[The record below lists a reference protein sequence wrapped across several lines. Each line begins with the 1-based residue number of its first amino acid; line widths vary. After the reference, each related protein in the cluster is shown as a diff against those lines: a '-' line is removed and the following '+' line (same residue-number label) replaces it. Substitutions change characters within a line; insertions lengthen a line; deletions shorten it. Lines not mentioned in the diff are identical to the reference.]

1 MATAIE
7 KLQNVITKVGAVE
20 NAGEAIAQG
29 IKARKKA
36 DLKVLN
42 FTASTV
48 TVVTDEGDTLRIVAK
63 SDVADAQFQSF
74 TKRKTSVMLPKTE
87 TVLDLEGFR
96 IDKVEQL
103 VPLKNVIGDDNDAF
117 NSWLTRYA
125 GARSTGK
132 ATRGGR
138 DETAPA
144 SVESIVHV
152 GNLRG
157 LVNKLVQFNA
167 GAMAL
172 TFDRFSVRE
181 NQDGTKQIVIT
192 DPFNA

>member
-7 KLQNVITKVGAVE
+7 KLQNVIAKVGDVD
-20 NAGEAIAQG
+20 NAGEMIAQG

-36 DLKVLN
+36 DLKVLG
-42 FTASTV
+42 FTAMSATV
-48 TVVTDEGDTLRIVAK
+48 ATDEGDTLRIVSKRDA
-63 SDVADAQFQSF
+63 ADAQFQGF

-87 TVLDLEGFR
+87 TVADLDGFR
-96 IDKVEQL
+96 IDKIEQL
-103 VPLKNVIGDDNDAF
+103 VPLKSVIGDDNDAF
-117 NSWLTRYA
+117 NSWLARYA

-132 ATRGGR
+132 ATRGAR

-157 LVNKLVQFNA
+157 LVNKMVQFNA
-167 GAMAL
+167 GAMAM

-181 NQDGTKQIVIT
+181 NADGTKQIVIT